1 MFNVLGSK
9 NNNMNLHELEMLTV
23 PEFVRYEEYITIRD
37 SFDIALAK
45 DQELMNKVK

>member
-1 MFNVLGSK
+1 MT
-9 NNNMNLHELEMLTV
+9 LHEIEAFTV
-23 PEFVRYEEYITIRD
+23 PEFVRYEEYITVRD